1 MLTRGEKILLL
12 FLVGG
17 ALAGFAVKKIVKI
30 EEPAKIIS
38 VEKPV
43 PKFESRAD
51 SEVVPQKIIA
61 PFEKKTLKRVDVKID
76 INASGVDELM
86 RLPGIGKAIAERI
99 VKYREQNGPFL
110 TNEAL
115 LSVKGIGQAKLEKIA
130 PQIVLR

>member
-1 MLTRGEKILLL
+1 MTRGEKILIL

-17 ALAGFAVKKIVKI
+17 ALAGFVLNRILKI
-30 EEPAKIIS
+30 EEPVKVIS

-43 PKFESRAD
+43 QKYEIATNQQVV
-51 SEVVPQKIIA
+51 SEKIIV

-76 INASGVDELM
+76 INVSGVDELM
-86 RLPGIGKAIAERI
+86 LLPGIGRAIAERI
-99 VKYREQNGPFL
+99 VQYREQNGPFL

-130 PQIVLR
+130 PKIVVR